1 MTMNQKTISKP
12 ISFKGVGLH
21 TGKELQVALQPAGE
35 NSGIRFRRTDLDPA
49 VEIPALYSH
58 IGDTARST
66 SVRNPETGASVGTIE
81 HLMAALAALGITNLT
96 VECDGEE
103 FPILDGCSRQ
113 LICHLREAGIQE
125 QNAPVKRLLLT
136 ETLHYRHPNGAELT
150 AEPSDRFE
158 LEVTVDYRTNV
169 LGKQTAVLHGMD
181 EVEEGFAGCRT
192 FCFLH
197 EIWPLIQHNLARGG
211 SLDNAIVYVEKPL
224 QEEEMRKIAE
234 FFHAEDIHVDP
245 KEGILSNT
253 RLQFG
258 NEAARHKL
266 LDLVGDLQLTGVALQ
281 AKITAW
287 CPGHAANTQMVKEIA
302 RWMQQH
308 PGQLR

>member
-1 MTMNQKTISKP
+1 MNQKTISNP

-21 TGKELQVALQPAGE
+21 TGKELQVTLRPAAE
-35 NSGIRFRRTDLDPA
+35 ESGIRFRRTDLDPA

-66 SVRNPETGASVGTIE
+66 TVRDPQTGASVGTIE

-113 LICHLREAGIQE
+113 LIGCLREAGIQE
-125 QNAPVKRLLLT
+125 QEAQKKRLVLT
-136 ETLHYRHPNGAELT
+136 EPLHYRHPNGAELH

-158 LEVTVDYRTNV
+158 MEVTVDYNTKV
-169 LGKQTAVLHGMD
+169 LGKQTAVLHGM
-181 EVEEGFAGCRT
+181 EVVEAGFAGCRT

-234 FFHAEDIHVDP
+234 FFHAENISVDP

-253 RLQFG
+253 RLQFD

-266 LDLVGDLQLTGVALQ
+266 LDLLGDLQLAGVALQ
-281 AKITAW
+281 AKITAC

-308 PGQLR
+308 PGQVR